1 MNYLAASGRGIIKG
15 FNFNFAPRGEEYNL
29 GDPSSLLGISSTR

>member
-15 FNFNFAPRGEEYNL
+15 FHFNFAPRGEEYNL
-29 GDPSSLLGISSTR
+29 RDTSASLGISSTK